1 MSEAEIRQSHEGR
14 KAFLKSRDLQTCVR
28 VRPATTRVGSYSI
41 LVLVDS
47 RIIVYLIVI
56 FT

>member
-1 MSEAEIRQSHEGR
+1 MSEAEIRQSH
-14 KAFLKSRDLQTCVR
+14 AFLKSRDLQTCAAS
-28 VRPATTRVGSYSI
+28 ATTRVGSYTI

-47 RIIVYLIVI
+47 RIIVYSIVI